1 MNDEERDLL
10 TRYIH
15 NNYNNIQL
23 FNNIV
28 GVINNQDNLI
38 SDVIN
43 RRLIRRNRRNNRNNE
58 NISENNERSQSIIN
72 EQQDQIRALETRL
85 SQLENE
91 SNNRSNYIPYRRR
104 NSLDRI
110 FRDYARSANL
120 NNFTMSPDNIF
131 RNFNFES
138 VRVRPTQQQ
147 ISEATETLPFN
158 QIANPL
164 NHRCPITLI
173 PFGNNQNV
181 IRIRH
186 CQHIFDSNGINEW
199 FSNSVRCPVC
209 RYDIREHNN
218 LSQPNNNESRQ
229 PNGSITNIAEAIRQ
243 DIINQIN
250 NMDTSGNLTV
260 EYSFITPDTRTT
272 PIRVRN
278 GERGVT
284 WSPVTQSETE
294 DRE

>member
-38 SDVIN
+38 SDIIN
-43 RRLIRRNRRNNRNNE
+43 RRLIRRNRRNHRNNE
-58 NISENNERSQSIIN
+58 NVSENNERMQSIIN
-72 EQQDQIRALETRL
+72 EQQDQIRALEARL
-85 SQLENE
+85 FQFENE
-91 SNNRSNYIPYRRR
+91 ASNRSNNRSNYIPYRRR
-104 NSLDRI
+104 NSLERI
-110 FRDYARSANL
+110 FRDYTRAGNL

-158 QIANPL
+158 QITNPL

-186 CQHIFDSNGINEW
+186 CQHIFDANGINEW

-209 RYDIREHNN
+209 RYDIREY
-218 LSQPNNNESRQ
+218 SESRQ
-229 PNGSITNIAEAIRQ
+229 PNSSITNIAEAIRQ
-243 DIINQIN
+243 DIINNIN

-284 WSPVTQSETE
+284 FVPAIMPETE
-294 DRE
+294 ERE